1 MGILMVIPV
10 NTHGVIALA
19 GTPCVE
25 YALHQYTEY
34 YHLINVECAR
44 RKFKGETASSENIS

>member
-1 MGILMVIPV
+1 MVMPV

-25 YALHQYTEY
+25 YAWHQYTEY
-34 YHLINVECAR
+34 YHLINVECAW
-44 RKFKGETASSENIS
+44 RKFKGETASSENIT